1 MSFVS
6 DRGAN
11 LVKGLRDY
19 ETLFCFLHRINNVLK
34 RSFFQ
39 LSSQR
44 KKSDLTNT
52 TRPASASLLNDNEND
67 DYHSTSST
75 DDEETFIPTIQMRKK
90 KKNTDASST
99 IHDQMKLKLKDFPI
113 EGQKIIKT
121 IEQCKSLVRYVK
133 KVRIRSRF
141 ENRVSRDSSLLTRNI
156 LHYGS
161 LFRMAWTNKF
171 NLLEVLL
178 YNKQQSFDGF
188 RWLPY
193 LKVSWN
199 HSR

>member
-1 MSFVS
+1 MS

-52 TRPASASLLNDNEND
+52 THPSSASLMNDNDND
-67 DYHSTSST
+67 DHHSTSST
-75 DDEETFIPTIQMRKK
+75 DDEETFIPTIQIRKK
-90 KKNTDASST
+90 KKNKDASST
-99 IHDQMKLKLKDFPI
+99 IHDAMKLKLNDFPT

-133 KVRIRSRF
+133 KVRISSHF
-141 ENRVSRDSSLLTRNI
+141 ENRASRDSFLLTRKI
-156 LHYGS
+156 FHYDS
-161 LFRMAWTNKF
+161 LFRM
-171 NLLEVLL
+171 V
-178 YNKQQSFDGF
+178 
-188 RWLPY
+188 
-193 LKVSWN
+193 
-199 HSR
+199 